1 MGAAVGS
8 GVEAVGSGV
17 GQGVGVGAG
26 AGVGAHD
33 RVEIIKKKS
42 MSTTAIFFMGGIL
55 IQNKVELSLEA
66 DMSRPRA
73 KRFLGMTVPQWGALG
88 VIFLCMCGVVA
99 GGYWWLDRQAAAAS
113 KAPEVQVPIVTPSL
127 TFTPAPTAT
136 STVTPSPTPIT
147 YESLVP
153 QGWHLF
159 AAAGIEIYLPST
171 YAIQT
176 DEELGKSVRLLGN
189 EESAPPLILGFM
201 DTTPSPYRMTTTLQ
215 VMARSPF
222 APSLDEMVDME
233 FERLS
238 REGRLLERDEF
249 SFVLDSFDA
258 RRLVFD
264 YNMDGSYTGLAFYV
278 IYSDNAIYYLGF
290 ITPFNE
296 LYTRL
301 PDFDAAV
308 QTFLVK
314 SH

>member
-1 MGAAVGS
+1 MGAAVGL
-8 GVEAVGSGV
+8 GLDAVGWGV
-17 GQGVGVGAG
+17 GQGVGVGTG
-26 AGVGAHD
+26 WGVGAHD
-33 RVEIIKKKS
+33 RVEIVKKKS
-42 MSTTAIFFMGGIL
+42 INTMANFFMGGIL

-73 KRFLGMTVPQWGALG
+73 KRFLGMTIPQWGVLG
-88 VIFLCMCGVVA
+88 VMFLCMCGVVV
-99 GGYWWLDRQAAAAS
+99 GGYTWLNLQAAAAS
-113 KAPEVQVPIVTPSL
+113 VPPALQVPIVTPPS

-136 STVTPSPTPIT
+136 ATITPSPTPIT
-147 YESLVP
+147 YKSLIP
-153 QGWHLF
+153 QGWLRF
-159 AAAGIEIYLPST
+159 AGAGIEIYLPPS

-176 DEELGKSVRLLGN
+176 DEELGRSVRLLGN
-189 EESAPPLILGFM
+189 EESAPPLIFGFL
-201 DTTPSPYRMTTTLQ
+201 DSTPSAYKMTTTLQ

-222 APSLDEMVDME
+222 APSLDEMVDVE

-249 SFVLDSFDA
+249 VFKLGTYDA
-258 RRLVFD
+258 RKLVFD
-264 YNMDGSYTGLAFYV
+264 YNIDGTYAGLAFYV

-290 ITPFNE
+290 VTPFNE